1 MSVFDNSPFE
11 CAELIRQAMP
21 DFSPRVALIL
31 GSGLGGLASQLTNST
46 VFPYQTLPGFPISTV
61 EGHAGELLA
70 GWLNGV
76 AVICM
81 KGRGH
86 FYEGKGA
93 SVMTNAVRLF
103 QLLGCELMLA
113 TNAAGSL
120 RAEVGPGE
128 LVVLTD
134 HINLQPGSPMAGPND
149 DRFGPRFFSMANA
162 YDAGLRSTLSEV
174 AQAAAI
180 PLHQG
185 VFVAYSG
192 PNFETPAEIRMM
204 INMGADVVGM
214 SIVPEVIS
222 ARHCGLSVLAI
233 SAITNLAEG
242 LSDVALSHEQT
253 LSAAQLASGNLI
265 RLVSDFV
272 THYGRQNA

>member
-1 MSVFDNSPFE
+1 
-11 CAELIRQAMP
+11 MP

-162 YDAGLRSTLSEV
+162 YDAGLRSTLAEV